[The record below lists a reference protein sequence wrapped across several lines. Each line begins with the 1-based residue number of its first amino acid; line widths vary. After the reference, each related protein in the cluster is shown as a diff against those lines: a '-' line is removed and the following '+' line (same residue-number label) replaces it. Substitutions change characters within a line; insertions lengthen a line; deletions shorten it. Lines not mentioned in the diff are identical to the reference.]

1 MLLCKPDPNLIDTTN
16 KGLYYL
22 KGVPRNNLEEISI
35 QQECVSR
42 SKYVLRY
49 TVLNFSSCG
58 MTVSSK
64 YLHTLLKNIIVYKS

>member
-22 KGVPRNNLEEISI
+22 KGVPRNILEEISI
-35 QQECVSR
+35 QQKCVSR
-42 SKYVLRY
+42 SKYMLRY

-58 MTVSSK
+58 MTFG
-64 YLHTLLKNIIVYKS
+64 LHTLLKNIILYKS